1 MTGGNSVSR
10 PNASSSDIVD
20 DFTINPTPA
29 ETKAETVPHP
39 NKSLVN
45 AGQAWQDDIN
55 LPDKEQYATQEIE
68 YLYLDF
74 DTELPAPAGLSEPN
88 PEFSIS
94 PPPCPNL
101 KKYTSPFL
109 WSSSRKSM
117 TTWLACGVTLL
128 AAYSAGEYTPASAQL
143 LSEWNVSQVAYNVG
157 VTTFTVGFGI
167 APMVLAPFSEIN
179 GRRPVFIAS
188 GILFT
193 ACIFACGGANNL
205 AGTLVARFFKGI
217 GGSTYSTMVGGV
229 ISDIY
234 HAEDRNTPMA
244 LFAGAALFGTGLG
257 PLIAGNIVVHA
268 SWRWIYWS
276 HGIVSAG
283 FVVFMYFFLK
293 ETRGSILLS
302 RKAHALNRWYDS
314 LEGAGYFG
322 VLLPLEDV
330 PEKRVVRR
338 IRWKVKADEDR
349 QSIVQMISVSC
360 YRPFHLLFTEP
371 VVFFFSLWV
380 SFSWAVLYLQLS
392 SIPLV
397 MKTSHHFTVA
407 ESGDVFT
414 AISIGAILATLLSI
428 YQEKLAI
435 RFGKMSN
442 TPEGRLYFACIES
455 ILMPVGLF
463 WFGWSSFP
471 SVPWIVPTMA
481 VACATM
487 GIFSVYLA
495 VFNYLADTYHRYASS
510 AIAAQSCC
518 RNLLGGVFPLVT
530 NAMFNNLGFPA
541 ASSLLGGIGALLTIV
556 PWVLVFY
563 GPRIRARSKFASELV
578 NHH

>member
-1 MTGGNSVSR
+1 MTQERSGTRSES
-10 PNASSSDIVD
+10 PSSDMQDAFAISSA
-20 DFTINPTPA
+20 PA
-29 ETKAETVPHP
+29 EPKAATAPQPSE
-39 NKSLVN
+39 KGLVDTP
-45 AGQAWQDDIN
+45 QDDMKFA
-55 LPDKEQYATQEIE
+55 DKHQYHTQEIE

-74 DTELPAPAGLSEPN
+74 DTEVPTPAGLSDTKDG
-88 PEFSIS
+88 ST

-128 AAYSAGEYTPASAQL
+128 AAYSAGEYTPASSQL
-143 LSEWNVSQVAYNVG
+143 LSEWHVSQVAYNVG
-157 VTTFTVGFGI
+157 VTTFTAGFGI

-257 PLIAGNIVVHA
+257 PLIAGNIA
-268 SWRWIYWS
+268 ARTSWRWIYWS

-283 FVVFMYFFLK
+283 FVIFMYFFLK

-302 RKAHALNRWYDS
+302 RKARALNKWYDS
-314 LEGAGYFG
+314 LEKAGYYG
-322 VLLPLEDV
+322 LLLPSEE
-330 PEKRVVRR
+330 PEQRVVRR
-338 IRWKVKADEDR
+338 IRWKVKADEER

-380 SFSWAVLYLQLS
+380 AFSWAVLYLQLS

-397 MKTSHHFTVA
+397 METNHKFTVA
-407 ESGDVFT
+407 QSSDVFA
-414 AISIGAILATLLSI
+414 AISVGAILATLLSI
-428 YQEKLAI
+428 YQEKIAI

-463 WFGWSSFP
+463 WFGWTSFS
-471 SVPWIVPTMA
+471 SVPWIVPSIA
-481 VACATM
+481 VGCATM

-563 GPRIRARSKFASELV
+563 GPKIRARSKFASELV
-578 NHH
+578 NQH